1 MGSGGGRGGQFSVA
15 LFSPCVTLS
24 RFIKKGNRERGV
36 SQSVYQDTMNGK
48 I

>member
-1 MGSGGGRGGQFSVA
+1 MGSERGRGGQFSVA
-15 LFSPCVTLS
+15 LSPCVTLS